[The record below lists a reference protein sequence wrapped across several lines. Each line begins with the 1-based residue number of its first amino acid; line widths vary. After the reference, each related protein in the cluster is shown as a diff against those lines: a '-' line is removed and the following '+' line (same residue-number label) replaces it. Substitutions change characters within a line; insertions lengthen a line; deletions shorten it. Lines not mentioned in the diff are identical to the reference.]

1 MSQIEIVADFKNL
14 DKASQRVLSHNS
26 NKISALKF
34 EIRSLEGIDRLQRPL
49 LSGEYQLGPYTQF
62 RVWYPKERVVKTCC
76 FRDKIVFRSL
86 CENVLWPEVERHLI
100 YDNGASRKG
109 MGTSHALQRFEM
121 FMHNYYLNHGN
132 GGYVLKIDVKKYF
145 YSLRHDIIKEQFRRY
160 NFDNTIIDLVDKIV
174 DSTYD
179 SIIDGY
185 YCGSPIGNEPSQVFA
200 VQYPNSIDHYCKDQ
214 LGLKYYERYMDD
226 TVIIHHDR
234 SFLMELKDDL
244 TERYRKI
251 GLSLNEK
258 TQVTPMYEGITFLG
272 RTFYLHPD
280 GRIEKRLTNQNIRH
294 RYSEIHKKAILLACG
309 ELLVAKYW
317 QSFYSWNSYAYDAN
331 SYKARM
337 KAYRFA
343 KEELQNAV
351 RQNKKLLLE
360 PSYQF
365 GIPIRS

>member
-1 MSQIEIVADFKNL
+1 MSQIEIVADFANL
-14 DKASQRVLSHNS
+14 DRGAKRVLSHNS
-26 NKISALKF
+26 SKISSLKF
-34 EIRSLEGIDRLQRPL
+34 SNRYLEGIDVLQRPL
-49 LSGEYQLGPYTQF
+49 LSGEYQLGPYTEF
-62 RVWYPKERVVKTCC
+62 RVWYPKERYVKTCC

-100 YDNGASRKG
+100 FDNGASRKN
-109 MGTSHALQRFEM
+109 MGTSHALMRFEK
-121 FMHNYYLNHGN
+121 FLHNYYINHGN

-145 YSLRHDIIKEQFRRY
+145 YSLRHDVIKEQFRRY
-160 NFDNTIIDLVDKIV
+160 DFDDSIIDLIDKIV

-200 VQYPNSIDHYCKDQ
+200 VQYPNAIDHYCKDQ

-226 TVIIHHDR
+226 TVIVHHDR
-234 SFLMELKDDL
+234 SFLMELKEDL
-244 TERYRKI
+244 TERYNNI

-258 TQVTPMYEGITFLG
+258 TQVSSLFEGVTFLG
-272 RTFYLHPD
+272 RTFYLQPD
-280 GRIEKRLTNQNIRH
+280 GRIIKRLTNQNIRH

-309 ELLVAKYW
+309 ELSVAKYW
-317 QSFYSWNSYAYDAN
+317 QSFYSWNSYAYNAD
-331 SYKARM
+331 SYRARM
-337 KAYRFA
+337 KAYKFA

-351 RQNKKLLLE
+351 RQNEKLLLE
-360 PSYQF
+360 PTYQF